1 MIAGF
6 AISSPKNP
14 PFCVN
19 ICVLSGLSDQIY
31 SLVRS
36 FCNYLIFR
44 LSREI
49 YYVISSAMNIITL
62 IED

>member
-6 AISSPKNP
+6 AISSPKNSP
-14 PFCVN
+14 LCEK
-19 ICVLSGLSDQIY
+19 IRVLTGLSDQIY
-31 SLVRS
+31 SLDRS

-44 LSREI
+44 LSKEI
-49 YYVISSAMNIITL
+49 YSVISSAINIITL